1 MTHAFTP
8 ERQTVPIPDPH
19 DVDGGNRRIR
29 LLSYNIQV
37 GMASTRFH
45 HYFTESWKH
54 VLPHAQLYENLER
67 IAHAISG
74 FDIVALQEVDA
85 GSLRTGFI
93 NQTEF
98 LAKRG
103 GFPFW
108 YEQTN
113 RRLGKIA
120 RHSNGLLSHYKPAEV
135 HDHKLPGL
143 PGRGVMVA
151 RYGQSDNPLVLM
163 VMHMAL
169 GARARQRQFAYVAE
183 LVNRYRHVV
192 LMGDLNCQPDSPE
205 MQFLLRNTDLC
216 EPAHGLKTFPSWRP
230 ARTIDHILTSTS
242 VQVHDVHVLQ
252 HLLSDHLPLA
262 MEIVLPDEF
271 HMAAA

>member
-1 MTHAFTP
+1 M
-8 ERQTVPIPDPH
+8 RTVPVPDPKET
-19 DVDGGNRRIR
+19 GIKNTRIR

-37 GMASTRFH
+37 GIASTRYH

-54 VLPHAQLYENLER
+54 VLPHAQIYQNLER

-85 GSLRTGFI
+85 GSLRTSFI

-98 LAKRG
+98 LAKKG

-113 RRLGKIA
+113 RRFGKIA
-120 RHSNGLLSHYKPAEV
+120 RHSNGLLSHFRPTEV
-135 HDHKLPGL
+135 DDHKLPGL
-143 PGRGVMVA
+143 RGRGVMVA
-151 RYGQSDNPLVLM
+151 RYGARENPLVLL

-169 GARARQRQFAYVAE
+169 GSKARQRQFEYVADI
-183 LVNRYRHVV
+183 VNQYEHVIV
-192 LMGDLNCQPDSPE
+192 MGDLNCQPESPE
-205 MQFLLRNTDLC
+205 MRYLLNATDLC
-216 EPAHGLKTFPSWRP
+216 EPCHGLKTFPSWRP
-230 ARTIDHILTSTS
+230 ARTIDHILTSPS
-242 VQVHDVHVLQ
+242 LYVHDVHVLQ

-262 MEIVLPDEF
+262 MEIGLPESF
-271 HMAAA
+271 SLAA